1 MAAKNT
7 RSYSKASSTVGRSWS
22 RSEFR
27 QSRPLAATS
36 RAVAAPVV
44 VRSWTGTSTKV
55 HRPANHGAWLHIALF
70 LEDLPQR
77 GADRAELA
85 THEAATGGACVDG
98 PHGNHG
104 ENNPLITV
112 TAGVKL

>member
-1 MAAKNT
+1 MTT
-7 RSYSKASSTVGRSWS
+7 RIYSKVIKASAPSWS
-22 RSEFR
+22 RLEFR
-27 QSRPLAATS
+27 QSRPVAATS

-44 VRSWTGTSTKV
+44 VRSWTGTSTRV
-55 HRPANHGAWLHIALF
+55 HSAVNHGPWLHIALF
-70 LEDLPQR
+70 LAHLPQR

-104 ENNPLITV
+104 ENNVSITV